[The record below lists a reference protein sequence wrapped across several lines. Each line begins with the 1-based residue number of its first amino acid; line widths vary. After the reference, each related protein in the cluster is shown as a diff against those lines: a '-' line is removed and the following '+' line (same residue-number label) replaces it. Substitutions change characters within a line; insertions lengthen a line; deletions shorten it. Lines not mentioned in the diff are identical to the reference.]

1 MSARWL
7 WLPLLSLAGCA
18 VTPAP
23 TPDAR
28 AQLDAIAR
36 DYVQLTLE
44 IGEREPG
51 YVDAYYGPPEW
62 AAMAKA
68 SPRALAALRAETD
81 SLLQRIATIPVE
93 GLDGLEQ
100 RRPAFLAAQLKAA
113 QTRLRMLQGEK
124 LRFADEAEG
133 LFAWRPQL
141 RPLADYDASLAEVEA
156 LAPGAGPLSE
166 RVDALLAQTAIPADK
181 LDAVMRAAIAEC
193 RRRTALHIALPAA
206 EKFELEFVTGKPWS
220 GYNWYQGQAHSLIQ
234 INTDFPVLMS
244 RAVDLGC
251 HEGYPGHHVLNLLLE
266 QRLARTRGWVEFYV
280 YPLYSPE
287 SLIAEGTANFGI
299 DLAFPGDD
307 RLAFER
313 DVLYPL
319 AGLDPALAGR
329 DLALMRAKARA
340 SGARLTIAQQYLD
353 GEIDRATAVALAQ
366 KYQLVSRE
374 RAEQS
379 ITFTETYRSYVINY
393 GRGQDLA
400 QAHVEAAGTDAAAR
414 WAAMEKV
421 LSEPT
426 LPSDWASKQ

>member
-18 VTPAP
+18 ATP
-23 TPDAR
+23 TPTTGAR

-68 SPRALAALRAETD
+68 NPRALAVLRAETD
-81 SLLQRIATIPVE
+81 SLLQRVATIPIE
-93 GLDGLEQ
+93 SLDGLEQ
-100 RRPAFLAAQLKAA
+100 RRPAFLTAQLKAA

-133 LFAWRPQL
+133 LFAWRPRL
-141 RPLADYDASLAEVEA
+141 KPLADYDAALAEIET
-156 LAPGAGPLSE
+156 LAPGAGRLSE

-193 RRRTALHIALPAA
+193 RRRTALHIALPAE

-266 QRLARTRGWVEFYV
+266 QRLARARGWVEFFV

-287 SLIAEGTANFGI
+287 SLIAEGTANYGI
-299 DLAFPGDD
+299 DLAFPDEE

-393 GRGQDLA
+393 GLGQDLA
-400 QAHVEAAGTDAAAR
+400 QSHVEAAGTDAATR

-426 LPSDWASKQ
+426 LPSDLASKQ